1 MYEIFD
7 FDPSIEKC
15 INFLQ
20 KLQPIVNA
28 DLCED
33 VSGGLQHGLK
43 QKWEATTRY
52 AILIADYPGHG
63 SQYHNTQENDYQD

>member
-1 MYEIFD
+1 VGYDPAKYMYEIFD

-20 KLQPIVNA
+20 KLQPIGNA

-33 VSGGLQHGLK
+33 VSGGL
-43 QKWEATTRY
+43 
-52 AILIADYPGHG
+52 
-63 SQYHNTQENDYQD
+63 